1 MKMQIFNFYYL
12 PPLPSIL
19 FSLSCISHSTDTLF
33 SHIHS
38 LHHLCTTLQSEL
50 HELRRSHEELVTA
63 TSRERADHEA
73 SMSELR
79 SRIKIKAFEH
89 GRLNLLVEEQ
99 RDGLNVAKKEANKKT
114 QR

>member
-1 MKMQIFNFYYL
+1 MFEKHPQQISLLTYVNKYIFGYSFYY
-12 PPLPSIL
+12 
-19 FSLSCISHSTDTLF
+19 TTLF
-33 SHIHS
+33 FISS
-38 LHHLCTTLQSEL
+38 LYNTSQSEL
-50 HELRRSHEELVTA
+50 RELRRSHEELVTA

-89 GRLNLLVEEQ
+89 GRLSLLVEEQ
-99 RDGLNVAKKEANKKT
+99 RDGLNVAKKEANKQI